1 MRFKSLLAAAVA
13 AFAAAASPN
22 TAPVADSTLIRAGWL
37 LDGRGN
43 ARKDQAIW
51 IEGNKILEVGP
62 AAKVAR
68 DRQPTRE
75 IDLSGSTVLPGL
87 IDVHVH
93 IGWHFN
99 KDARLHTEKDGE
111 STAETALA
119 AAGNAQATLLAG
131 FTTVQSVGA
140 PEDKELRDAVAR
152 GAVAGPRILTSLEP
166 LSEESGTPE
175 QIRALI
181 RERKAAGAD
190 VIKLFASKSIREGG
204 AQTMTD
210 AQLAAACGEAK
221 GLGLRTLVHAH
232 SAESMRAATLA
243 GCTQIE
249 HGIFATAEVLKLM
262 AEHGTVFDPQCG
274 LIFHNYLENKSK
286 YLGIENYTEAGFAAM
301 EKALPLAIGTLQK
314 ALATPGLKVVFGT
327 DAVAGAHGRNAED
340 LICRVREAGQDP
352 LRAILSAT
360 SLAAESLGLGKEI
373 GSIAPGMEA
382 DLIAVPGD
390 PLKDITLLG
399 KVQFVMRGGKVFRGT
414 EGIASRRAR

>member
-1 MRFKSLLAAAVA
+1 MYLMMFAAVLSAVPAAAPPV
-13 AFAAAASPN
+13 SP
-22 TAPVADSTLIRAGWL
+22 TGTDWTLIRAGRL
-37 LDGRGN
+37 VDGRGSVLTN
-43 ARKDQAIW
+43 QAIW
-51 IEGNKILEVGP
+51 IEGGKIREVGP
-62 AAKVAR
+62 AAKTAR
-68 DRQPTRE
+68 AHKPSKE
-75 IDLSGSTVLPGL
+75 IDLLHATVLPGL

-99 KDARLHTEKDGE
+99 REGRLHTEKDGE
-111 STAETALA
+111 TAGEA
-119 AAGNAQATLLAG
+119 AFAEAGNASATLRSG

-140 PEDKELRDAVAR
+140 PEDKALRDAIA
-152 GAVAGPRILTSLEP
+152 GGTIPGPRILTSLEP

-190 VIKLFASKSIREGG
+190 LIKLFASKSIREGG

-221 GLGLRTLVHAH
+221 SLGLRTLVHAH
-232 SAESMRAATLA
+232 SAESVRAATLA
-243 GCTQIE
+243 GCSQIE
-249 HGIFATAEVLKLM
+249 HGIFATPEVLKLM
-262 AEHGTVFDPQCG
+262 AERKTVFDPQCG

-301 EKALPLAIGTLQK
+301 EKAVPLAIETLRK
-314 ALATPGLKVVFGT
+314 AFATPGLKVVFGT

-352 LRAILSAT
+352 MKAILSAT
-360 SLAAESLGLGKEI
+360 SLAADSLGLGKEI
-373 GSIAPGMEA
+373 GAVAPDMQA

-390 PLKDITLLG
+390 PLKDITLLRN
-399 KVQFVMRGGKVFRGT
+399 VEFVMKGGRVFRGS
-414 EGIASRRAR
+414 EGVAPIRFP

>member
-1 MRFKSLLAAAVA
+1 MRPLLFAAV
-13 AFAAAASPN
+13 FAALPGAAPPN
-22 TAPVADSTLIRAGWL
+22 STPATDWTLIRAGRL
-37 LDGRGN
+37 FDGRGGYLAN
-43 ARKDQAIW
+43 QAIW
-51 IEGNKILEVGP
+51 IEGNRIREVGP
-62 AAKVAR
+62 ASKIGREHKPA
-68 DRQPTRE
+68 RE
-75 IDLSGSTVLPGL
+75 IDLLRSTVLPGL

-99 KDARLHTEKDGE
+99 REGRLHTEKDGE
-111 STAETALA
+111 SAAEAALA
-119 AAGNAQATLLAG
+119 EAGNALATLRSG
-131 FTTVQSVGA
+131 FTTVQSVGS
-140 PEDKELRDAVAR
+140 PEDRELRDAVAR

-181 RERKAAGAD
+181 RDRKAAGAD

-210 AQLAAACGEAK
+210 AQLSAACGEAK
-221 GLGLRTLVHAH
+221 SLGLRTLVHAH
-232 SAESMRAATLA
+232 SAESMRAAAVA

-262 AEHGTVFDPQCG
+262 SERGTVFDPQCG

-301 EKALPLAIGTLQK
+301 EKAVPLAVETLRK

-340 LICRVREAGQDP
+340 LICRVREVGQDP
-352 LRAILSAT
+352 VRALLSAT
-360 SLAAESLGLGKEI
+360 SGAADSLGLGKEI

-390 PLKDITLLG
+390 PLKDITLFRS
-399 KVQFVMRGGKVFRGT
+399 VEFVMKGGKVFRGP
-414 EGIASRRAR
+414 EGVASARAQ